1 MRTRPSARSSFPSRI
16 LGLTRRETRGAVL
29 MAAGRTN
36 RQIAEQLFIS
46 IKTAGGHV
54 SRILVNLGV
63 ADR

>member
-1 MRTRPSARSSFPSRI
+1 
-16 LGLTRRETRGAVL
+16 

-54 SRILVNLGV
+54 SRILVKLGV